1 MLTKEEADRLLD
13 ACSVIVEKSTPCNC
27 IISFNKL
34 QRTIWE
40 LTEKPKRKLEIGEIY
55 LNDAGEICKIEAFY
69 VDNELNTLA
78 KIQGAKSGGYL
89 VSGKESFR
97 YAHRLILDKRYKLV
111 EITDGE

>member
-1 MLTKEEADRLLD
+1 MLTKEEYSQLHTQLCLMCLAFNQ
-13 ACSVIVEKSTPCNC
+13 VTE
-27 IISFNKL
+27 IIERFV
-34 QRTIWE
+34 
-40 LTEKPKRKLEIGEIY
+40 EKPKRKLEIGEIY